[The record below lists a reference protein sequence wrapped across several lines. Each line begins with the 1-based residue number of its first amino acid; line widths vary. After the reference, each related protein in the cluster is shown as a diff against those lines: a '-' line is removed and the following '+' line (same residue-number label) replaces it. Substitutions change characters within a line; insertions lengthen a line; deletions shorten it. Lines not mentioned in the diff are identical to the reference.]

1 MDLFVDEK
9 QKPYC
14 LKEKLGKMYK
24 LKLDSELLM
33 KAAAHASQRGMTLE
47 EYLEEF
53 TQMLGQKIRQE
64 NADKEADLILTK
76 QRIE

>member
-1 MDLFVDEK
+1 M
-9 QKPYC
+9 
-14 LKEKLGKMYK
+14 KEKLGKMYK

-33 KAAAHASQRGMTLE
+33 KAAAHANERGMTLE

-64 NADKEADLILTK
+64 NADIQADLILTK
-76 QRIE
+76 QKINETHKKP

>member
-1 MDLFVDEK
+1 
-9 QKPYC
+9 
-14 LKEKLGKMYK
+14 MYK
-24 LKLDSELLM
+24 LKLNSELLM
-33 KAAAHASQRGMTLE
+33 KAAAHASERGMTLE

-76 QRIE
+76 QRIK

>member
-1 MDLFVDEK
+1 M
-9 QKPYC
+9 
-14 LKEKLGKMYK
+14 KEKLGKMYK

-64 NADKEADLILTK
+64 NADIQADLILTK
-76 QRIE
+76 QKINETH

>member
-1 MDLFVDEK
+1 
-9 QKPYC
+9 
-14 LKEKLGKMYK
+14 MYK

-33 KAAAHASQRGMTLE
+33 KAAAHANERGMTLE

-76 QRIE
+76 QRIK